1 MRALTIQ
8 LVLIAVTLA
17 IAFRVMSGTGART
30 QAVRRLGMLVFAG
43 FAVWSILSPG
53 VWTTLAHAVG
63 IGRGTDLILYGL
75 VLAFFGFV
83 VTTFKRFRDT
93 ETRYTRLARRIA
105 IDEAVPAATAPT
117 ASPAAH
123 PGTGVAAPT
132 TIAPTTDPTS
142 PDLIP
147 EPRHPEHD
155 ADV

>member
-1 MRALTIQ
+1 MKALTIQ
-8 LVLIAVTLA
+8 LVLIVVTLA

-30 QAVRRLGMLVFAG
+30 QAVRRLGLLVFAG

-83 VTTFKRFRDT
+83 VTSFKRFRDT

-105 IDEAVPAATAPT
+105 IDEATPATAPPTPVPAA
-117 ASPAAH
+117 SPA
-123 PGTGVAAPT
+123 VAPPT
-132 TIAPTTDPTS
+132 VVAPTTDPTS
-142 PDLIP
+142 PDLTP

>member
-1 MRALTIQ
+1 MKALTIQ
-8 LVLIAVTLA
+8 LVLIVVTLA

-30 QAVRRLGMLVFAG
+30 QAVRRLGLLVFAG

-75 VLAFFGFV
+75 VLTFFGFV
-83 VTTFKRFRDT
+83 ATTFKRFRDT

-105 IDEAVPAATAPT
+105 IDEATPASTPPPTTAPPPAAATLTP
-117 ASPAAH
+117 
-123 PGTGVAAPT
+123 
-132 TIAPTTDPTS
+132 DPTS

-147 EPRHPEHD
+147 EPRHPELD